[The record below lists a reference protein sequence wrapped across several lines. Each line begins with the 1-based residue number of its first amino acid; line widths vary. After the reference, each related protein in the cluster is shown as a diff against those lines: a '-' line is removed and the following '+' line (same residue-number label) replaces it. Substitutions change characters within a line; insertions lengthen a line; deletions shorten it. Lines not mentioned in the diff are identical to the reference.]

1 MDIYQLIEDNNTFI
15 FRKREGER
23 ERERTVATAA
33 GPHGEERCYLKT

>member
-23 ERERTVATAA
+23 ERTVATAA